1 MHLNTHS
8 PQGAVC
14 VAMFTNCGTSVI
26 QTGESL
32 IDASHYASD
41 EIEANVERVLVRWD
55 DLRQALEA
63 RGRGLEEALSLV
75 QFKHQVDEVHAM
87 ISDRVSGGVG
97 EGCQSRVL

>member
-1 MHLNTHS
+1 MLTHWHEYFF
-8 PQGAVC
+8 A
-14 VAMFTNCGTSVI
+14 

-41 EIEANVERVLVRWD
+41 EIEANVDRVLVRWD

-75 QFKHQVDEVHAM
+75 QFKRQVDEVHAM
-87 ISDRVSGGVG
+87 ISDRVSECVQVKPIVIRTVSTYSL
-97 EGCQSRVL
+97 E

>member
-1 MHLNTHS
+1 M
-8 PQGAVC
+8 C
-14 VAMFTNCGTSVI
+14 VATFTNCGNSSVT

-41 EIEANVERVLVRWD
+41 EIEANVERVLVKWD

-87 ISDRVSGGVG
+87 ISDRVSGGIG
-97 EGCQSRVL
+97 KGCQSHVR

>member
-1 MHLNTHS
+1 
-8 PQGAVC
+8 VC
-14 VAMFTNCGTSVI
+14 VATFTNCGTSSVT

-41 EIEANVERVLVRWD
+41 EIEANVERVLVKWD
-55 DLRQALEA
+55 DLQQALEA

-87 ISDRVSGGVG
+87 ISDRVSGGIG
-97 EGCQSRVL
+97 KGCQSHVR